1 MKVSDI
7 LDVQEGYMP
16 FHGYQTYYRIVGDQS
31 STKTPLVL
39 LHGGPGSTHNYFEG
53 FDDLA
58 AQTGRPVVMYD
69 QLGCGRSSIP
79 DDAQLWQATTWVAEL
94 QALRT
99 YLGLAEIHLL
109 GQSWGG
115 MLAIIYACDYHPE
128 GIKSLILASTL
139 SSAQLWAQEQHR
151 MIRLMSPV
159 DQVAIADAERQQNFT
174 SAAYLTANQHFM
186 EQHASGPVTDA
197 DPEFLRRS
205 KHAGTTAY
213 RVAWGP
219 NEYNPTGTLADYEY
233 TEKLRQLQVPTLVT
247 SGTDDLCTPLVAKTM
262 VDHLPNAT
270 WTLFPHSRHMA
281 FIDEA
286 PVYMARLQRWLVAH
300 D

>member
-1 MKVSDI
+1 M
-7 LDVQEGYMP
+7 DVQEGYMP
-16 FHGYQTYYRIVGDQS
+16 FNGYQTYYRILGDRQS
-31 STKTPLVL
+31 NKTPLVL

-58 AQTGRPVVMYD
+58 VQTGRPIVMYD

-79 DDAQLWQATTWVAEL
+79 DDDQLWQAATWVAEL

-99 YLGLAEIHLL
+99 YLDLPEIHLL

-115 MLAIIYACDYHPE
+115 MLAIIYGCDYRPQ

-139 SSAQLWAQEQHR
+139 SSARLWAQEQHR
-151 MIRLMSPV
+151 MIRLMSPA
-159 DQVAIADAERQQNFT
+159 DQSAIATAERLQDFT
-174 SAAYLTANQHFM
+174 GAAYLTANQHFM
-186 EQHASGPVTDA
+186 TQHASGPITAD

-205 KHAGTTAY
+205 KRVGTTAY
-213 RVAWGP
+213 NVAWGP

-233 TEKLRQLQVPTLVT
+233 TDRLQYLQMPTLVT

-262 VDHLPNAT
+262 VDQLPHAT
-270 WTLFPHSRHMA
+270 WTLFPRSRHMA
-281 FIDEA
+281 FIDENTT
-286 PVYMARLQRWLVAH
+286 YMTRLRHWLAAH

>member
-1 MKVSDI
+1 MSDI
-7 LDVQEGYMP
+7 LDVQEGYML
-16 FHGYQTYYRIVGDQS
+16 FNGYQTYYRIVGDRQS
-31 STKTPLVL
+31 NKTPLVL

-79 DDAQLWQATTWVAEL
+79 DDDQLWQATTWVAEL

-99 YLGLAEIHLL
+99 YLGLTEIHLL

-115 MLAIIYACDYHPE
+115 MLAIIYACDYQPQ

-151 MIRLMSPV
+151 MIRLMAPM
-159 DQVAIADAERQQNFT
+159 DQGAIADAERQQNFT
-174 SAAYLTANQHFM
+174 STAYLTANQHFM
-186 EQHASGPVTDA
+186 EQHASGPVTDV
-197 DPEFLRRS
+197 DPEFLRRP
-205 KHAGTTAY
+205 KHIGTTAY

-233 TEKLRQLQVPTLVT
+233 TEKLRQLQAPTLVT

-270 WTLFPHSRHMA
+270 WTLFPYSRHMA